1 MLNWNYFPVIHT
13 VCKYVFLHIDKTSY
27 WRSWIQHAFSQNTSQ
42 LWSETRFPLEC
53 KYSPP
58 KTSCH
63 DQTCKI
69 IRNSPNAKNWLY
81 SIQSG
86 LYLNQGKSVE
96 EFHPTYPPPFG
107 KSGGLW
113 WRHTR
118 KDFSSS
124 SVELVAAVKI
134 LVRNERTKIFSGFF
148 EEKPFLESI
157 FSLANAKRFSKLF
170 EMALPVEKSRKFKL
184 VK

>member
-1 MLNWNYFPVIHT
+1 M
-13 VCKYVFLHIDKTSY
+13 
-27 WRSWIQHAFSQNTSQ
+27 
-42 LWSETRFPLEC
+42 WSEPRFPLEC

-58 KTSCH
+58 KTSRH

-81 SIQSG
+81 PPQNG

-96 EFHPTYPPPFG
+96 EFHPTHPPPFG

-113 WRHTR
+113 WRHKR
-118 KDFSSS
+118 EGFSSS
-124 SVELVAAVKI
+124 CVELVAAVKM
-134 LVRNERTKIFSGFF
+134 LVRDKRRKFFSGFF
-148 EEKPFLESI
+148 EEKPFLASI
-157 FSLANAKRFSKLF
+157 FSLGNAERFSEIF
-170 EMALPVEKSRKFKL
+170 CMALPVKKSRKFKL